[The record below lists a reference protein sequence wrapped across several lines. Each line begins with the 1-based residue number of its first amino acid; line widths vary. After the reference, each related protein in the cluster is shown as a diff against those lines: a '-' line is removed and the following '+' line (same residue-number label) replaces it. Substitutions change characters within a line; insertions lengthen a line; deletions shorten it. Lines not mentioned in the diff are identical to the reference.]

1 MVINR
6 TYNQTFQLLVNASPN
21 PIINKLAKKKENKVD
36 VKLTLDI
43 LY

>member
-21 PIINKLAKKKENKVD
+21 PIIDKLANKENPVD
-36 VKLTLDI
+36 IKLTLDL